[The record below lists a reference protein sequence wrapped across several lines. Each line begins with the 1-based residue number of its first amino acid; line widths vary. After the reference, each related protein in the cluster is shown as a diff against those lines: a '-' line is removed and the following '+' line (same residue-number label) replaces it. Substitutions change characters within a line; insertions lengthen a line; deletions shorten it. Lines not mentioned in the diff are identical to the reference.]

1 MAQTQNDGELLKKW
15 LEHVSSRAITGSMEP
30 AKKAEKITEEMQKSL
45 RETWGKL
52 KSWLER
58 GESNEIRGLCYEG
71 AGWTRTGGVWDQY
84 MPILCTAVAEIKY
97 FMNGVETKKKMGTR
111 GPLKTDDIEV
121 EPSMADDE
129 AYRRCIVGA
138 VALSTVYGDHCYVR
152 EVLEKVEARANA
164 KLKGYLSKPT
174 MPRQL
179 NNCGGVNLE
188 GLLLGKTLLQD
199 EISQWT
205 SSTRQRTENYW
216 RVQYLWKLW
225 KSVCARGKESQGHET
240 VRKENL
246 QENKGSMLSFSG
258 MDSRNKDL
266 MEELISENV
275 PLTFDDLKLALQQ
288 SIENDGGVATGT
300 PFEVSTLLKNVDEK
314 VHKNKAQ
321 ACIQQKE
328 NGEDKSMCQRLDC
341 MKHLWQN
348 NTGTGGQTSSTN
360 NFWTQETGAVAQLWK
375 DLAKAME
382 GKGKDDQTG
391 CKELPNP
398 SDKTACNFLH
408 AGLEHLYKTPAATAP
423 PGGVADVL
431 KTNPSFR
438 QTMGCFLLHAYAKHM
453 KEKAV
458 CDIEKG
464 ITTAFTA
471 WEKPEGKANSCK
483 DSSGKGQCVP
493 CHWQEKD
500 ETWKNCTITTNGQ
513 APDPNGTVGDK
524 LKNIVK
530 ADDADIKEMA
540 KVVNTV
546 ERLCDQ
552 VKCVTARWMKD
563 KTKSWEE
570 VWKKVEEE
578 LPKLGGA
585 LSTATSKEKRG
596 DLEQYCDLPKVNGK
610 DVDKEACLLIAAG
623 LKNLYDIEE
632 KNNDAVEASFQRT
645 MQCVLLNAIADK
657 LEHNDFPC
665 KDEKNTKKGIDEAFT
680 TKNSAIRNSTAC
692 GTNDK
697 CFTCGRV
704 TLQDLESC
712 KLDSGGTDQ
721 NVKKKIEEEV
731 LKKDGEGMKE
741 MTKIWDQ
748 SIKDICK

>member
-1 MAQTQNDGELLKKW
+1 
-15 LEHVSSRAITGSMEP
+15 
-30 AKKAEKITEEMQKSL
+30 
-45 RETWGKL
+45 
-52 KSWLER
+52 
-58 GESNEIRGLCYEG
+58 
-71 AGWTRTGGVWDQY
+71 
-84 MPILCTAVAEIKY
+84 
-97 FMNGVETKKKMGTR
+97 
-111 GPLKTDDIEV
+111 
-121 EPSMADDE
+121 
-129 AYRRCIVGA
+129 
-138 VALSTVYGDHCYVR
+138 
-152 EVLEKVEARANA
+152 
-164 KLKGYLSKPT
+164 
-174 MPRQL
+174 
-179 NNCGGVNLE
+179 
-188 GLLLGKTLLQD
+188 
-199 EISQWT
+199 
-205 SSTRQRTENYW
+205 
-216 RVQYLWKLW
+216 
-225 KSVCARGKESQGHET
+225 
-240 VRKENL
+240 
-246 QENKGSMLSFSG
+246 
-258 MDSRNKDL
+258 
-266 MEELISENV
+266 
-275 PLTFDDLKLALQQ
+275 
-288 SIENDGGVATGT
+288 
-300 PFEVSTLLKNVDEK
+300 
-314 VHKNKAQ
+314 
-321 ACIQQKE
+321 
-328 NGEDKSMCQRLDC
+328 MCQRLDC

-748 SIKDICK
+748 SIKDICKPCEQKELCDQLNCIAPKWSKNRSGQDYSGMITDASWIFGGLLDRMKDKGEAAATEYCRTDKDGTAWNESNAHGVANRTACEMVAGGLLRISKIKDTYSLDKNKNENPYDNQEYKQLAACFMLNAVVRKMKERSPICDIDEGIKAAFAKADDIKKKYCDNGKPCFVCKLDDNYDGCSATNGKNQNVNVKDKLDSLLKDSTNKNKLDSTIQAIAETAGNKGPSLCDRLQCLAARVEAHNGGSQAVSIME